1 MAWEIFYLLK
11 YNFLLKY
18 NALDYFAAAEK
29 GFTSYRTKILIHKI
43 FKYFIELNRI
53 FITLKSVAIILLII
67 KRFTY
72 YITIYILYSSYL
84 IIYWKSTILFI
95 AFMFMLNSNENKI
108 LTEKQHFVNKKLVN
122 LG

>member
-18 NALDYFAAAEK
+18 NAFDYFAAAEK

-53 FITLKSVAIILLII
+53 FMILKSVAIILLII

-72 YITIYILYSSYL
+72 YITIYIFIIFNYL
-84 IIYWKSTILFI
+84 LKKYDTFYCFYVYVKFKWK
-95 AFMFMLNSNENKI
+95 
-108 LTEKQHFVNKKLVN
+108 
-122 LG
+122 